1 MNSGRETELAKSK
14 GEIMKATWMRW
25 MALAGMA
32 AVMAFPLEA
41 AAKKKSQT
49 FEPNARLGQWRVTL
63 EEREVETITVEI
75 QRVRGGIDTFI
86 NARFG
91 RESQTFEGGRRVYVT
106 SGDWETATWNVNQA
120 PNGKELI
127 FNAYNGD
134 VLLRKVK
141 VKY

>member
-1 MNSGRETELAKSK
+1 M
-14 GEIMKATWMRW
+14 
-25 MALAGMA
+25 
-32 AVMAFPLEA
+32 
-41 AAKKKSQT
+41 
-49 FEPNARLGQWRVTL
+49 
-63 EEREVETITVEI
+63 EI
-75 QRVRGGIDTFI
+75 QRVRGGSDTFI

>member
-1 MNSGRETELAKSK
+1 
-14 GEIMKATWMRW
+14 MKANWMRW

-32 AVMAFPLEA
+32 AVMAFPMEA
-41 AAKKKSQT
+41 AAKKKSSQT
-49 FEPNARLGQWRVTL
+49 FEPNARIGQWRVSL
-63 EEREVETITVEI
+63 EERVVKTITVEI
-75 QRVRGGIDTFI
+75 QRVRGGSDTFI

-91 RESQTFEGGRRVYVT
+91 RESQTFESGRRVYVT